1 MKNKELP
8 DENSQKPKILLM
20 GNPNVGKSVI
30 FSALTGIHVMSSNY
44 AGTTVS
50 YTSGELLLEGESY
63 ELIDVPG
70 TYSLQASN
78 EAEQVAVNFLEAG
91 ASAVLCVLDASNLA
105 RNLNLALEIKSF
117 GIPVVYS
124 LNLSDIAQRKGISV
138 DAKALE
144 SELSSSV
151 IETVA
156 VKGSGLEELQ
166 SALLTV
172 LSQSETNT
180 CPKTPMISG
189 KELWATS
196 GKIASKVQKE
206 VAVELNFLDRLGEN
220 MVKPMPGVPIAILVM
235 VLSLV
240 LIVFGG
246 KGLRAVLFIPLVDG
260 LIVPFFQ
267 MVVSAMSLPTLLNNI
282 LIGEYGV
289 LVIGFQW
296 PISLILPYVA
306 LFYLVFTFLEDC
318 GFLPRM
324 AVLFDGLMSKMG
336 VQGGSLI
343 TLVMGYGCAVPAII
357 GTRSATTRKER
368 IIISTMV
375 CFAVPCISQSAA
387 LISLLGEESFLLVLA
402 LFALSFL
409 VIFLVGLVTGK
420 LLKGEIDPIV
430 LEIPNLLLPEKKAY
444 WKKIMIRMKGFLLEA
459 EGPMMVAIVIAAVLK
474 ESGLLDFLAGAFEP
488 LVSGLLGLPE
498 DAVILLLLG
507 VIRREMAVAPLLDM
521 NLNGLQ
527 LFVGAVVALLYLPC
541 LSVFGVLAKEFDSK
555 VAVSIGVSVFTSAML
570 LGGLINFLGGFLM

>member
-1 MKNKELP
+1 
-8 DENSQKPKILLM
+8 M

-50 YTSGELLLEGESY
+50 YTSGEISLEGEAY
-63 ELIDVPG
+63 QLIDVPG
-70 TYSLQASN
+70 TYSLKASS
-78 EAEQVAVNFLEAG
+78 EAEEVAVKFLEEG

-105 RNLNLALEIKSF
+105 RNLNLALEIRSF

-144 SELSSSV
+144 EELSSSV

-156 VKGSGLEELQ
+156 VKGTGLEELQ
-166 SALLTV
+166 SALVTV
-172 LSQSETNT
+172 LSQNQEEAY
-180 CPKTPMISG
+180 PKAAMIEG
-189 KELWATS
+189 KALWEAS
-196 GKIASKVQKE
+196 GKIAEKVQKD
-206 VAVELNFLDRLGEN
+206 VAVDLNFLDRLGQN

-240 LIVFGG
+240 MIVFGG
-246 KGLRAVLFIPLVDG
+246 KGLRAVLFIPLVDK

-296 PISLILPYVA
+296 PISLILPYVT

-368 IIISTMV
+368 IMISTMV

-402 LFALSFL
+402 LFLLSFL
-409 VIFLVGLVTGK
+409 VIFVVGLVTGK
-420 LLKGEIDPIV
+420 LLKGNIDPII

-459 EGPMMVAIVIAAVLK
+459 EGPMMIAIVLAAVLK
-474 ESGLLDFLAGAFEP
+474 ESGMLDFLAGAFEP

-498 DAVILLLLG
+498 EAVILLLLG

-521 NLNGLQ
+521 DLNGLQ

-541 LSVFGVLAKEFDSK
+541 LSVFGVLAKEFNAK
-555 VAVSIGVSVFTSAML
+555 VAVYIGVSVFASAML
-570 LGGLINFLGGFLM
+570 LGGLINFLGGFLV

>member
-1 MKNKELP
+1 
-8 DENSQKPKILLM
+8 
-20 GNPNVGKSVI
+20 
-30 FSALTGIHVMSSNY
+30 MSSNY

-50 YTSGELLLEGESY
+50 YTSGEISLEGEPY
-63 ELIDVPG
+63 QLIDVPG
-70 TYSLQASN
+70 TYSLKASS
-78 EAEQVAVNFLEAG
+78 EAEEVAVKFLEAG

-105 RNLNLALEIKSF
+105 RNLNLALEIRSF

-144 SELSSSV
+144 EELSSSV

-156 VKGSGLEELQ
+156 VKGTGLEELQ
-166 SALLTV
+166 SALVTV
-172 LSQSETNT
+172 LSQNQEEAY
-180 CPKTPMISG
+180 PKAAMIEG
-189 KELWATS
+189 KALWEAS
-196 GKIASKVQKE
+196 SKIAEKVQKD
-206 VAVELNFLDRLGEN
+206 VAVDLNFLDRLGQN

-240 LIVFGG
+240 MIVFGG
-246 KGLRAVLFIPLVDG
+246 KGLRAVLFIPLVDK

-296 PISLILPYVA
+296 PISLILPYVT

-368 IIISTMV
+368 IMISTMV

-402 LFALSFL
+402 LFLLSFL
-409 VIFLVGLVTGK
+409 VIFVVGLVTGK
-420 LLKGEIDPIV
+420 LLKGNIDPII

-459 EGPMMVAIVIAAVLK
+459 EGPMMIAIVLAAVLK
-474 ESGLLDFLAGAFEP
+474 ESGMLDFLAGAFEP

-498 DAVILLLLG
+498 EAVILLLLG

-521 NLNGLQ
+521 DLNGLQ

-541 LSVFGVLAKEFDSK
+541 LSVFGVLAKEFNAK
-555 VAVSIGVSVFTSAML
+555 VAVYIGVSVFASAML
-570 LGGLINFLGGFLM
+570 LGGLINFLGGFFM